1 MLCVHLVY
9 SIYYFREIFTFF
21 VVLIVLTIKIYFE
34 NLILEY
40 SIRSTDPQRY
50 ICFAEY
56 PPYHSTI
63 FTFSSCLPSH
73 PTQDRHSPPYQTVK
87 TIVAEPSCEDA
98 PPRGPRRAQERTGWK
113 ARQGPWRGPRQARTQ
128 ARTYYYA
135 TRGFSKKVHGAV
147 SKYYLIYCLLHL
159 D

>member
-98 PPRGPRRAQERTGWK
+98 PPRGPRRK
-113 ARQGPWRGPRQARTQ
+113 SARKDGVEGTARTMTR
-128 ARTYYYA
+128 ATAGPDTSTY
-135 TRGFSKKVHGAV
+135 V
-147 SKYYLIYCLLHL
+147 LLRHSWFQ
-159 D
+159 